1 MTEPT
6 APVLRD
12 DPLLAVRPGSEYCRS
27 CGGPWFGEVAYCP
40 YCGRAAAS
48 HPVAPAAIDPL
59 TAVVEGAA
67 LGADATQDEGASWS
81 SWARPLTAGA
91 VLGLVIVLIVVLV
104 LRASGHSP

>member
-6 APVLRD
+6 APGLRD

-48 HPVAPAAIDPL
+48 QPVAPAALDPL
-59 TAVVEGAA
+59 TAGGEGMAV
-67 LGADATQDEGASWS
+67 GADATEDDAASWS

-91 VLGLVIVLIVVLV
+91 VLGVVIVLIVVLV
-104 LRASGHSP
+104 LRASGQSP